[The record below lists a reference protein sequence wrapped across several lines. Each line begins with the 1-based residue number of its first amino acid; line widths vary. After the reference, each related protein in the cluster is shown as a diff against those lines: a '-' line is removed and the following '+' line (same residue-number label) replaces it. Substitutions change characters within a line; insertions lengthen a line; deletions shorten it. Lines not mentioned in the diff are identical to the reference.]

1 MIGKVSCRLCE
12 AAEHC
17 CCSRGR
23 NPSLVKTIVE
33 EYQAEADLL
42 EAVLHYGLESVNLI
56 SLHDSPRQFV
66 RRDACPECLPEQIYT
81 ACSAFLVKHI
91 AVPSEV
97 FVQESS
103 FLKLSSPVVF
113 AQTTQRRRKDL
124 AFPGEAC
131 DDAGCAI
138 VRSHLFERFL
148 KCESIKVLW
157 PFLNERHILL
167 AAKVLTNFF
176 EESTFACAATTYNEV
191 VVGAV
196 NERLIACCRNECV
209 LEHLGVCFAPC
220 ITEQVSTAG
229 SDARSFNLLNLFGI
243 RCHCSL
249 NQQPACAFCRLLLV
263 SRSRKGWCS
272 EQSRFLPRRP
282 QTGRHV
288 VRRWDSPWPLLHDP
302 PGQVPLD
309 SLVCRPDGTQ
319 STRGRGAA
327 AGSS

>member
-1 MIGKVSCRLCE
+1 MQTLAESLSVFQFALGEAIPHLDIVFPRNAESCAKPCRNKRQERILIPVQPHDVTLNMPRKVTIVMRERTQHIVTHKEDAVNVGFMIGKVSCRLCE

-191 VVGAV
+191 GNRSPAQAV
-196 NERLIACCRNECV
+196 SA
-209 LEHLGVCFAPC
+209 
-220 ITEQVSTAG
+220 S
-229 SDARSFNLLNLFGI
+229 
-243 RCHCSL
+243 
-249 NQQPACAFCRLLLV
+249 
-263 SRSRKGWCS
+263 
-272 EQSRFLPRRP
+272 
-282 QTGRHV
+282 
-288 VRRWDSPWPLLHDP
+288 
-302 PGQVPLD
+302 
-309 SLVCRPDGTQ
+309 
-319 STRGRGAA
+319 
-327 AGSS
+327 